1 MRRSL
6 LLVALFIAVV
16 VAGVGA
22 VGAQNQSTPSPSA
35 SPILCASPVANAS
48 ATPVIATTVEAA
60 GAAASPGGMPAG
72 QEVGLYPCE
81 APPSSA
87 GQGATVVVVM
97 VDISFQPKEITIA
110 ANTDVAV
117 SLPNQ
122 GAAVHN
128 FNVDELNIHS
138 GDVQPGQTGSVT
150 INAAPGD
157 YQYYCSIP
165 GHKEAGMVGTLHV
178 Q

>member
-1 MRRSL
+1 MHRSL
-6 LLVALFIAVV
+6 FLVALFIAVV
-16 VAGVGA
+16 IAGAGA
-22 VGAQNQSTPSPSA
+22 VGAQDQATPGASA

-48 ATPVIATTVEAA
+48 ATPVIVTTVEAA
-60 GAAASPGGMPAG
+60 GAAASPGGLPAG
-72 QEVGLYPCE
+72 QTVGLYPCD
-81 APPSSA
+81 ATPSST
-87 GQGATVVVVM
+87 GQGATAVVTM
-97 VDISFQPKEITIA
+97 VDINFQPKEITIA

-128 FNVDELNIHS
+128 FNVDALNIHS

-165 GHKEAGMVGTLHV
+165 GHKEAGMIGTLHV